1 MNPRAAGRPADDFVC
16 DANVC
21 TINDMTIPEQAVVIT
36 GATSGLG
43 RACAAVLAAPA
54 GPTVVIAA
62 RDRSRGEQAVR
73 ELRDGAPGAHVVF
86 LPLDLADL
94 ASVRAF
100 PAALREA
107 GLPPLG
113 AIIANA
119 GVQHRDR
126 LHVTAAGHEATFGV
140 NHLGHFLLLRL
151 LLEELAPGGRVVI
164 VSSGTHKDRRVRNLG
179 FPPPQWQDAR
189 ALATPGP
196 GSGQVA
202 YATSKLANVMT
213 MLELH
218 RRMETLRP
226 GAGIAVHAFDPGLMP
241 DTGLDRDYPPR
252 LQRLYDVIAPL
263 LVRVVPGATTSAAS
277 AVQLAAM
284 AVDPAFAAPGGRYVE
299 LDRDGVP
306 SAQARDPAPAAAL
319 WTASEELVALTP

>member
-1 MNPRAAGRPADDFVC
+1 MKPRAAGRPAGDFVC
-16 DANVC
+16 VANVC
-21 TINDMTIPEQAVVIT
+21 FINDFRIDDHTVVIT

-43 RACAAVLAAPA
+43 HACAGVLAAP
-54 GPTVVIAA
+54 GRTVVVAA
-62 RDRSRGEQAVR
+62 RDPGRGAQAAR
-73 ELRDGAPGAHVVF
+73 ELQDATPGARVVS

-100 PAALREA
+100 PAVLGNA
-107 GLPPLG
+107 GLPPLR
-113 AIIANA
+113 AIVANA

-126 LHVTAAGHEATFGV
+126 RHESAQGYEATFAV

-151 LLEELAPGGRVVI
+151 LLGDLAPGGRIVI
-164 VSSGTHKDRRVRNLG
+164 VASGTHKDQRVRNLG
-179 FPPPQWQDAR
+179 FPPPRWRDAR

-213 MLELH
+213 MLELA
-218 RRMETLRP
+218 RRLETLRP
-226 GAGIAVHAFDPGLMP
+226 GAGIAVHALDPGLMP

-252 LQRLYDVIAPL
+252 AQRLYDAIAPL

-277 AVQLAAM
+277 AAQLARM
-284 AVDPAFAAPGGRYVE
+284 AVDPAFAAPSGRYVE
-299 LDRDGVP
+299 LDHDGTP
-306 SAQARDPAPAAAL
+306 SAQARDPALAAAL
-319 WTASEELVALTP
+319 WTASEELVALSR